1 MVVTTMLLCTC
12 HSCFTRAL
20 EPLQLFPKLDHPMNP
35 AGIDTS
41 ALLTMLGLI
50 AAVWA
55 VVPSTARLSFRLSLS
70 WFDWLVIWAVLLI
83 IHGLFFEPVL
93 TTLGFPTFGPW
104 LWGFDKSATQYLLF
118 MLLAAF
124 IYWRSRRTRL
134 TRWNLGLFDDL
145 TTSLLHAGKLE
156 ELADLL
162 HRHLASALNL
172 AASKSVRSRLAN
184 AIRLPR
190 PGFQVVFRDDGS
202 ISLGEE
208 APTNW
213 LFRKWFSFREWLAD
227 LVGPSQR
234 VQRRAAIVVKRLL
247 SSHHLVGHLA
257 IARPYL
263 CMEVMERATHFVE
276 GFQDEFFDALL
287 ANEASVFYSE
297 LKNNDN
303 FGQGGHR
310 LALPDENRLLRFYCV
325 DVDVAARLG
334 VYRSV
339 GEAVLTRIDADEG
352 LEKKLNG
359 RLLTFQA
366 VGKHHDPVYAGIW
379 FFRIMVLEGLHQ
391 RVADHLWLH
400 YMPHFAS
407 SLVDRA
413 REVRQEDENHEFP
426 TPLGY
431 LLYEVVD
438 ATSVWVR
445 DAEALTKPG
454 DVLVSDQLE
463 GNHIHI
469 SFEAAEAIG
478 RVIQAILMSPRVPRR
493 LKDELLGV
501 VLSTLRDLEQLAHLA
516 PLARVM
522 RAHLIEPYGFREQRN
537 YLYILKQCFDEQDHV
552 LRAHLGRF
560 SEELDAAR
568 ETAL

>member
-1 MVVTTMLLCTC
+1 
-12 HSCFTRAL
+12 
-20 EPLQLFPKLDHPMNP
+20 MNP
-35 AGIDTS
+35 AGIDTG

-55 VVPSTARLSFRLSLS
+55 IVPSTARLSFRLSLN
-70 WFDWLVIWAVLLI
+70 WFDWLVIWSVLLI
-83 IHGLFFEPVL
+83 IHGFFFQPVL
-93 TTLGFPTFGPW
+93 TTLGFPSFGPW

-118 MLLAAF
+118 LLLAGF
-124 IYWRSRRTRL
+124 VYWRSRKTRL
-134 TRWNLGLFDDL
+134 TRRNLGMFDEL
-145 TTSLLHAGKLE
+145 TTALLHAGKLE
-156 ELADLL
+156 ELADLT

-172 AASKSVRSRLAN
+172 ATSKSVRSRLAN
-184 AIRLPR
+184 ALRPPR
-190 PGFQVVFRDDGS
+190 PDFQIVFRDDGA
-202 ISLGEE
+202 ISLREG
-208 APTNW
+208 APVNW
-213 LFRKWFSFREWLAD
+213 LFSRWFSFREWLAD

-247 SSHHLVGHLA
+247 SSRRLAGHIA

-263 CMEVMERATHFVE
+263 CMEVMERATRFVG
-276 GFQDEFFDALL
+276 GFQDEFFNALL
-287 ANEASVFYSE
+287 ANEASVLFSE

-303 FGQGGHR
+303 FGGGGHR
-310 LALPDENRLLRFYCV
+310 LALPDENRLLRFYCA

-339 GEAVLTRIDADEG
+339 GEAVLARIDADEA

-359 RLLTFQA
+359 RLLTFQD

-407 SLVDRA
+407 RLVDRA
-413 REVRQEDENHEFP
+413 RDVRPEDENHEFP

-438 ATSVWVR
+438 ATTVWVR
-445 DAEALTKPG
+445 DADVLTKPG
-454 DVLVSDQLE
+454 DVLLPNQRE
-463 GNHIHI
+463 GNHVHI

-478 RVIQAILMSPRVPRR
+478 RVIRAILMSPRVPRR
-493 LKDELLGV
+493 LKEELLGV
-501 VLSTLRDLEQLAHLA
+501 ALTTLGDLGKNAHLE
-516 PLARVM
+516 PLARIM
-522 RAHLIEPYGFREQRN
+522 RVHLIEPYGFREHN
-537 YLYILKQCFDEQDHV
+537 DYLHILKQCFDGQDHV
-552 LRAHLGRF
+552 LRGHLERF
-560 SEELDAAR
+560 SEELDAALG
-568 ETAL
+568 AAI

>member
-1 MVVTTMLLCTC
+1 
-12 HSCFTRAL
+12 
-20 EPLQLFPKLDHPMNP
+20 MNP

-55 VVPSTARLSFRLSLS
+55 LVPSTSRLSFRLSLS
-70 WFDWLVIWAVLLI
+70 WFDWLVIWAALLI
-83 IHGLFFEPVL
+83 IHGFFFEPVL

-104 LWGFDKSATQYLLF
+104 LWGFDKSAIQYLLF
-118 MLLAAF
+118 LLLATF
-124 IYWRSRRTRL
+124 VYWRSRRTRL

-162 HRHLASALNL
+162 HRHLASALDL
-172 AASKSVRSRLAN
+172 AASESVRSRLAY
-184 AIRLPR
+184 AIRPPR
-190 PGFQVVFRDDGS
+190 PGFQVVFRDDGA
-202 ISLGEE
+202 ITLGKG

-234 VQRRAAIVVKRLL
+234 VQRRAAILVKRLL
-247 SSHHLVGHLA
+247 SSRRLAAHLA

-263 CMEVMERATHFVE
+263 CMEVMERATRFEE

-297 LKNNDN
+297 LKNNEN
-303 FGQGGHR
+303 FGEGGHR

-334 VYRSV
+334 VYQSV
-339 GEAVLTRIDADEG
+339 GEAVLARINADEV

-359 RLLTFQA
+359 RLLTFQD

-407 SLVDRA
+407 RLVDRA
-413 REVRQEDENHEFP
+413 RELQPDDENHEFP
-426 TPLGY
+426 TPLAY

-438 ATSVWVR
+438 ATAKWVM
-445 DAEALTKPG
+445 DAEPLTKPG
-454 DVLVSDQLE
+454 DVLLPDQIE
-463 GNHIHI
+463 GSHIHI

-478 RVIQAILMSPRVPRR
+478 RVIQAILMSPRVTRR
-493 LKDELLGV
+493 LKGELLGV
-501 VLSTLRDLEQLAHLA
+501 ALTTLRDLELRAHLA
-516 PLARVM
+516 PLAEVM
-522 RAHLIEPYGFREQRN
+522 RAHLIEPYGFSEQNN
-537 YLYILKQCFDEQDHV
+537 YLHILKRCFDEQDHV
-552 LRAHLGRF
+552 LRARLGRF
-560 SEELDAAR
+560 SEDLDAALGA
-568 ETAL
+568 AL

>member
-1 MVVTTMLLCTC
+1 
-12 HSCFTRAL
+12 
-20 EPLQLFPKLDHPMNP
+20 MNP

-55 VVPSTARLSFRLSLS
+55 VVPSTARLSFRLSLN
-70 WFDWLVIWAVLLI
+70 WFDWMVIWAALLI
-83 IHGLFFEPVL
+83 IHGFFFEPVL
-93 TTLGFPTFGPW
+93 FALGFPTFGPW

-118 MLLAAF
+118 LLLAAF
-124 IYWRSRRTRL
+124 VYWRSRRTRL

-145 TTSLLHAGKLE
+145 TTSLLHAGKHE

-162 HRHLASALNL
+162 HRHLVSALDL
-172 AASKSVRSRLAN
+172 AASTSVRSRLAN
-184 AIRLPR
+184 AIRP
-190 PGFQVVFRDDGS
+190 PHPSFEVVIHDDGT
-202 ISLGEE
+202 ITLGAG
-208 APTNW
+208 APTSW
-213 LFRKWFSFREWLAD
+213 LFCRWFSVREWLAD

-247 SSHHLVGHLA
+247 SSRPLTEHLA

-263 CMEVMERATHFVE
+263 CMEVMERATRLVD

-303 FGQGGHR
+303 LRDGGYR
-310 LALPDENRLLRFYCV
+310 LALPDENRLLRFYCF
-325 DVDVAARLG
+325 DVDVAARLA

-339 GEAVLTRIDADEG
+339 GEAVLARIDADEV

-359 RLLTFQA
+359 RLLTFQD
-366 VGKHHDPVYAGIW
+366 VGKYHDPVYGGIC

-407 SLVDRA
+407 RLVDRA
-413 REVRQEDENHEFP
+413 REVRPEDENHEFP
-426 TPLGY
+426 TPLAY

-438 ATSVWVR
+438 ATSVWVK
-445 DAEALTKPG
+445 DAKALTKPG
-454 DVLVSDQLE
+454 DALLPDQLE

-478 RVIQAILMSPRVPRR
+478 RVIQPILMSPRVPRR
-493 LKDELLGV
+493 LKNELLEV
-501 VLSTLRDLEQLAHLA
+501 ALTTLRDLEQLAHLA

-522 RAHLIEPYGFREQRN
+522 RAHLIKPYGFQAQKN
-537 YLYILKQCFDEQDHV
+537 YLDVLKQCFDEQDHV
-552 LRAHLGRF
+552 LRAYLERFRQELNDVGRYLGPEHLVGF
-560 SEELDAAR
+560 EPL
-568 ETAL
+568 

>member
-1 MVVTTMLLCTC
+1 
-12 HSCFTRAL
+12 
-20 EPLQLFPKLDHPMNP
+20 MNS

-55 VVPSTARLSFRLSLS
+55 VVPNTARLSFRLSLN
-70 WFDWLVIWAVLLI
+70 WFDWLVIWAALLI
-83 IHGLFFEPVL
+83 IHGFFFQPVL
-93 TTLGFPTFGPW
+93 NTLGFPTFGPW

-118 MLLAAF
+118 LLLAAF
-124 IYWRSRRTRL
+124 VYWRSRRTSL
-134 TRWNLGLFDDL
+134 TRWNLGLFDVL
-145 TTSLLHAGKLE
+145 TTSLLHAGRLE

-162 HRHLASALNL
+162 HRHLASTLNL
-172 AASKSVRSRLAN
+172 AASKSVRSRLAST
-184 AIRLPR
+184 IRPPR

-202 ISLGEE
+202 ISLGEG
-208 APTNW
+208 APANW
-213 LFRKWFSFREWLAD
+213 IFRKWFSFREWLAD

-234 VQRRAAIVVKRLL
+234 VQRRAAIIIKRVL
-247 SSHHLVGHLA
+247 SSRRLTGHLA

-263 CMEVMERATHFVE
+263 CMEVMARATHFVE

-287 ANEASVFYSE
+287 GSEASVLYSE

-303 FGQGGHR
+303 FGEGGRR

-339 GEAVLTRIDADEG
+339 GESVLARIDADEA

-359 RLLTFQA
+359 RLLTFQN

-379 FFRIMVLEGLHQ
+379 FFRVMVLEGLHQ

-407 SLVDRA
+407 RLVDRA
-413 REVRQEDENHEFP
+413 REVRPEDENHEFP

-438 ATSVWVR
+438 ATAVWVR

-454 DVLVSDQLE
+454 DVLFPDQLE
-463 GNHIHI
+463 GNHIYI

-478 RVIQAILMSPRVPRR
+478 RVIQVILMSPRVSRR
-493 LKDELLGV
+493 LKNELFGIALT
-501 VLSTLRDLEQLAHLA
+501 TLRDLEQHAHLS

-522 RAHLIEPYGFREQRN
+522 RAHLIEPYGFREKNN
-537 YLYILKQCFDEQDHV
+537 YLYILKQSFDEQDPV
-552 LRAHLGRF
+552 LRAFLGRF
-560 SEELDAAR
+560 SEELDAAWG
-568 ETAL
+568 AAF

>member
-1 MVVTTMLLCTC
+1 
-12 HSCFTRAL
+12 
-20 EPLQLFPKLDHPMNP
+20 MNP

-55 VVPSTARLSFRLSLS
+55 VVPSTARLSFRLSLN
-70 WFDWLVIWAVLLI
+70 WFDWMVIWAALLI
-83 IHGLFFEPVL
+83 IHGFFFEPVL

-118 MLLAAF
+118 LLLAAF
-124 IYWRSRRTRL
+124 VYWRSRRTRL

-184 AIRLPR
+184 AIRPPR

-202 ISLGEE
+202 ISLGEG

-234 VQRRAAIVVKRLL
+234 VQRRATIVVKRLL
-247 SSHHLVGHLA
+247 SSRRLAGHLA

-263 CMEVMERATHFVE
+263 CLEVMERATRFVE

-303 FGQGGHR
+303 CGKGGRR

-339 GEAVLTRIDADEG
+339 GEAVLARIDADEV

-359 RLLTFQA
+359 RLLTFQD
-366 VGKHHDPVYAGIW
+366 VGKHHDPVYAGIL

-407 SLVDRA
+407 RLVDRA
-413 REVRQEDENHEFP
+413 REVRPEDENHEFP

-438 ATSVWVR
+438 TTAVWVR

-454 DVLVSDQLE
+454 DVLLPDQRE
-463 GNHIHI
+463 GNHVHI

-501 VLSTLRDLEQLAHLA
+501 ALTTLRDLEQREHLA
-516 PLARVM
+516 SLARVM
-522 RAHLIEPYGFREQRN
+522 RAHLIKPYGFREQNN
-537 YLYILKQCFDEQDHV
+537 YLYILKQCFDEQDHM
-552 LRAHLGRF
+552 LRAHLRSFCG
-560 SEELDAAR
+560 ELDAAR
-568 ETAL
+568 EAAL

>member
-1 MVVTTMLLCTC
+1 
-12 HSCFTRAL
+12 
-20 EPLQLFPKLDHPMNP
+20 MNP

-55 VVPSTARLSFRLSLS
+55 VVPSTGRLSFRLSLN
-70 WFDWLVIWAVLLI
+70 WFDWLVIWASLLI
-83 IHGLFFEPVL
+83 IHGFFFEGVL

-118 MLLAAF
+118 LLLAAF

-145 TTSLLHAGKLE
+145 TTSLLHAGKHE

-162 HRHLASALNL
+162 QRHLVSALDL
-172 AASKSVRSRLAN
+172 AASTSVRSRLAN
-184 AIRLPR
+184 AIRPSH
-190 PGFQVVFRDDGS
+190 PSFEVVIHDDGS
-202 ISLGEE
+202 ITLGVG
-208 APTNW
+208 APTSR
-213 LFRKWFSFREWLAD
+213 LFHKWFSFREWLAD

-247 SSHHLVGHLA
+247 ASRRLTGHLA

-263 CMEVMERATHFVE
+263 CMEVMERATRLVE
-276 GFQDEFFDALL
+276 GFQDEYFDALL
-287 ANEASVFYSE
+287 TNEASVFYSE

-303 FGQGGHR
+303 LGDGRHR
-310 LALPDENRLLRFYCV
+310 LALPDENRLLRFYCA

-339 GEAVLTRIDADEG
+339 GEAVLARIDADEV
-352 LEKKLNG
+352 LEKRLNG
-359 RLLTFQA
+359 RLLTFVE
-366 VGKHHDPVYAGIW
+366 VGKYHDPVYAGIF

-407 SLVDRA
+407 RLVDRA
-413 REVRQEDENHEFP
+413 REVRSEDENHEFP
-426 TPLGY
+426 TPLTY
-431 LLYEVVD
+431 LLYEVVET
-438 ATSVWVR
+438 TSVWVR
-445 DAEALTKPG
+445 EAKALTKPG
-454 DVLVSDQLE
+454 DVLLPDQLE

-478 RVIQAILMSPRVPRR
+478 RVIQPILMSTNMPHRIKVT
-493 LKDELLGV
+493 LLSMA
-501 VLSTLRDLEQLAHLA
+501 LTTLRDLEQLEHLA
-516 PLARVM
+516 PLARSM
-522 RAHLIEPYGFREQRN
+522 RENLIRPYGFQAQKN
-537 YLYILKQCFDEQDHV
+537 YLDVLKQCFDEQDHV
-552 LRAHLGRF
+552 LRGYLERF
-560 SEELDAAR
+560 SQELNDVGGYLGPGDFV
-568 ETAL
+568 EFESL

>member
-1 MVVTTMLLCTC
+1 
-12 HSCFTRAL
+12 
-20 EPLQLFPKLDHPMNP
+20 MNP

-55 VVPSTARLSFRLSLS
+55 VVPSTDRLTFRLSLN
-70 WFDWLVIWAVLLI
+70 WFDWLVICAALLI
-83 IHGLFFEPVL
+83 IHGFFFEPVL
-93 TTLGFPTFGPW
+93 TTLGFPILGPW

-124 IYWRSRRTRL
+124 IYWRLRRMRL

-145 TTSLLHAGKLE
+145 TTSLLHAGKHE
-156 ELADLL
+156 ELANLL
-162 HRHLASALNL
+162 QRHLKSALDL
-172 AASKSVRSRLAN
+172 AASKSVRNHLADF
-184 AIRLPR
+184 IRPPR
-190 PGFQVVFRDDGS
+190 PGFQVVFQDDGS
-202 ISLGEE
+202 ITLGAG
-208 APTNW
+208 APTSRF
-213 LFRKWFSFREWLAD
+213 FRRWFGLREWFAD

-234 VQRRAAIVVKRLL
+234 VQHRAAIVVKRLL
-247 SSHHLVGHLA
+247 SSRHLVGHLA

-263 CMEVMERATHFVE
+263 CIEVMERATRFVE

-287 ANEASVFYSE
+287 ANEASVLYSE
-297 LKNNDN
+297 IKNNDN
-303 FGQGGHR
+303 FGKGGHR

-339 GEAVLTRIDADEG
+339 GEAVLARIDADEV
-352 LEKKLNG
+352 LEKRLNG
-359 RLLTFQA
+359 RLLTFQDI
-366 VGKHHDPVYAGIW
+366 GKHHDPVYAGIR

-391 RVADHLWLH
+391 SVADHLWLH

-413 REVRQEDENHEFP
+413 REVRPEDENHEFP
-426 TPLGY
+426 TPLAY

-438 ATSVWVR
+438 TTAIWVK
-445 DAEALTKPG
+445 DADALTKPG
-454 DVLVSDQLE
+454 DVLLPEQLE

-478 RVIQAILMSPRVPRR
+478 RVIQAILMSPCVPGR
-493 LKDELLGV
+493 LKGELLGV
-501 VLSTLRDLEQLAHLA
+501 ALATLRDLEQREHLGALAT
-516 PLARVM
+516 VM
-522 RAHLIEPYGFREQRN
+522 RAYLIKPYDFREQNN
-537 YLYILKQCFDEQDHV
+537 YLDILKQCFDKQDHV
-552 LRAHLGRF
+552 LRACLGRF
-560 SEELDAAR
+560 SDELDAAR
-568 ETAL
+568 GAEL

>member
-1 MVVTTMLLCTC
+1 
-12 HSCFTRAL
+12 
-20 EPLQLFPKLDHPMNP
+20 MNP

-55 VVPSTARLSFRLSLS
+55 LVPSTARLSFRLSLS
-70 WFDWLVIWAVLLI
+70 WFDWLVIWAALLI
-83 IHGLFFEPVL
+83 IHGFFFEPVL
-93 TTLGFPTFGPW
+93 TTLGFPNFGPW

-118 MLLAAF
+118 LLLAAF
-124 IYWRSRRTRL
+124 VYWRSRRTSL

-162 HRHLASALNL
+162 HRHLASALDL
-172 AASKSVRSRLAN
+172 AAASTSVRSRLAN
-184 AIRLPR
+184 AIRPLR

-202 ISLGEE
+202 ITLGKG

-213 LFRKWFSFREWLAD
+213 QFRKWFDFREWLAD

-234 VQRRAAIVVKRLL
+234 AQRRAVIIVKRLL
-247 SSHHLVGHLA
+247 SSRRLTAHLA

-263 CMEVMERATHFVE
+263 CIDVMERAPRFE
-276 GFQDEFFDALL
+276 EDFQDEFFDALL

-303 FGQGGHR
+303 FGEGGHR

-339 GEAVLTRIDADEG
+339 GEAVLARIDADDA

-359 RLLTFQA
+359 LLLTFQD
-366 VGKHHDPVYAGIW
+366 VGKHRDPVYAGIW
-379 FFRIMVLEGLHQ
+379 FFKIMVLEGLHQ

-407 SLVDRA
+407 RLVDRA
-413 REVRQEDENHEFP
+413 REVRPDDENHEFP
-426 TPLGY
+426 TPLAY
-431 LLYEVVD
+431 LLYEVVS
-438 ATSVWVR
+438 ATAEWVK

-454 DVLVSDQLE
+454 DVLLPDQRE
-463 GNHIHI
+463 GNHVHI

-478 RVIQAILMSPRVPRR
+478 RVVQAILMSSRVSRR

-501 VLSTLRDLEQLAHLA
+501 ALITLRDLEQSAQLA
-516 PLARVM
+516 PLARAM
-522 RAHLIEPYGFREQRN
+522 RAHLIEPYGFREQNN
-537 YLYILKQCFDEQDHV
+537 YLHILKQCFDEQDHV
-552 LRAHLGRF
+552 LRAHLERF
-560 SEELDAAR
+560 SEDLDAAR
-568 ETAL
+568 GAAL

>member
-1 MVVTTMLLCTC
+1 
-12 HSCFTRAL
+12 
-20 EPLQLFPKLDHPMNP
+20 MNP
-35 AGIDTS
+35 TGIDTS

-55 VVPSTARLSFRLSLS
+55 LVPSTARLSFRLSLS
-70 WFDWLVIWAVLLI
+70 WFDWLVIWAALLI
-83 IHGLFFEPVL
+83 IHGFFFEPVL
-93 TTLGFPTFGPW
+93 ATLGFPTFGPW

-118 MLLAAF
+118 LLLAAF
-124 IYWRSRRTRL
+124 VYWRSRRTRL

-162 HRHLASALNL
+162 HRHLASVLDL

-184 AIRLPR
+184 AVRPPR

-202 ISLGEE
+202 ITLGEG

-234 VQRRAAIVVKRLL
+234 VQRRVAIVVKRLL
-247 SSHHLVGHLA
+247 SSRRLAAHLA

-263 CMEVMERATHFVE
+263 CMEVMERATRFEE

-303 FGQGGHR
+303 FGEGGHR

-339 GEAVLTRIDADEG
+339 GEAVLARINADEV

-359 RLLTFQA
+359 RLLTFQD

-407 SLVDRA
+407 RLVDRA
-413 REVRQEDENHEFP
+413 REVRPDDENHEFP
-426 TPLGY
+426 TPLAY
-431 LLYEVVD
+431 LLYEVVN
-438 ATSVWVR
+438 ATAEWVK

-454 DVLVSDQLE
+454 DVLLPDQLE

-478 RVIQAILMSPRVPRR
+478 RVIQAILMSPRVLRR

-501 VLSTLRDLEQLAHLA
+501 ALTTLRNLEQRAHLA
-516 PLARVM
+516 PLAMVM
-522 RAHLIEPYGFREQRN
+522 RAHLIEPYGFREQNN

-560 SEELDAAR
+560 SEDLDAAR
-568 ETAL
+568 GATL